1 MEAFP
6 DYYGILGVPRYTKWD
21 GIRRAYLRKA
31 RQHHPDLHPYD
42 PEAGS
47 RMSAINGAYATLSD
61 PARRAQYDALRT
73 RVVVHPNQVH
83 LAPDV
88 ISGSGHLS
96 RTPEEPGILSTALSL
111 LKRIYYYVAA

>member
-42 PEAGS
+42 PEAGP

-61 PARRAQYDALRT
+61 PVRRARYDALRT
-73 RVVVHPNQVH
+73 RIVVHPNQVH
-83 LAPDV
+83 LTPDV
-88 ISGSGHLS
+88 ISES
-96 RTPEEPGILSTALSL
+96 RHHSRASKEPGIFSTALSL
-111 LKRIYYYVAA
+111 LRRIYYYVAA